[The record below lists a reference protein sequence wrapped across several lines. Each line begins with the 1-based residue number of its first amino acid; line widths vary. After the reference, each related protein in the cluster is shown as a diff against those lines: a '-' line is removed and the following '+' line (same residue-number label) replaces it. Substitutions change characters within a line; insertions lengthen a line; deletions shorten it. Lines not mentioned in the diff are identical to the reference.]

1 MIATGLSISASESA
15 TRTSTYPCGVG
26 TAPAA
31 SRSRPSRFVL
41 GVAEEGLGYDHLPL
55 GVPIDRRQASHLLSE
70 PLRVVATRL
79 AADPGP
85 NDEPVGIGHGIY
97 KGIPTL

>member
-1 MIATGLSISASESA
+1 
-15 TRTSTYPCGVG
+15 
-26 TAPAA
+26 
-31 SRSRPSRFVL
+31 
-41 GVAEEGLGYDHLPL
+41 
-55 GVPIDRRQASHLLSE
+55 LSE

-85 NDEPVGIGHGIY
+85 NNEPVGIGHGIY